1 MASVPIP
8 VTVEDIPQA
17 MHRGSEDLPFVPF
30 TDGVV
35 FQLLQVDV
43 EFGLWV
49 VRTKFDPG
57 VTIQRH
63 RHTGEVY
70 AVTYSGAWKYLEYP
84 ETVNRA
90 FSYLFEPAGSIHT
103 LTTAVEGADE
113 ITDVWFAIRGANL
126 NLDENGNVESVL
138 DAGRILELYEDECAK
153 AGCPKPDVIRAH
165 T

>member
-1 MASVPIP
+1 MASVPMPLVVEGIP
-8 VTVEDIPQA
+8 EA
-17 MHRGSEDLPFVPF
+17 LHRSPDDLPFVPF
-30 TDGVV
+30 IDGVL

-70 AVTYSGAWKYLEYP
+70 AVTFSGAWKYLEYP
-84 ETVNRA
+84 DTINRA

-103 LTTAVEGADE
+103 LTTDIEGVDE

-126 NLDENGNVESVL
+126 NLDDDGKVESVL
-138 DAGRILELYEDECAK
+138 DAGAVLELYEEGCAA
-153 AGCPKPDVIRAH
+153 AGCPHPNIIRARN
-165 T
+165 

>member
-1 MASVPIP
+1 MASVPLPSAVVGIP
-8 VTVEDIPQA
+8 EA
-17 MHRGSEDLPFVPF
+17 LHRGADDLPFVPF

-63 RHTGEVY
+63 RHTGEVN
-70 AVTYSGAWKYLEYP
+70 AVTFSGAWKYLEYP
-84 ETVNRA
+84 NTINRA
-90 FSYLFEPAGSIHT
+90 HSYLFEPAGSIHT
-103 LTTAVEGADE
+103 LTTDVEGVDE

-126 NLDENGNVESVL
+126 NLDDDGNVESVL
-138 DAGRILELYEDECAK
+138 DAGSILEMYENGCAA
-153 AGCPKPDVIRAH
+153 AGYPTPNIIRAR

>member
-1 MASVPIP
+1 MASAALPLAVEGIP
-8 VTVEDIPQA
+8 EAFHLGAD
-17 MHRGSEDLPFVPF
+17 DLPFAPF

-35 FQLLQVDV
+35 FQLLQVDL

-49 VRTKFDPG
+49 VRTKFEPG

-70 AVTYSGAWKYLEYP
+70 AVTFSGAWKYLEYP
-84 ETVNRA
+84 GTVNRA

-103 LTTAVEGADE
+103 LTTDIEGVDE

-126 NLDENGNVESVL
+126 NLDHDSNVESVL
-138 DAGRILELYEDECAK
+138 DAGKILEMYEEGCAA
-153 AGCPKPDVIRAH
+153 AGYPAPNIIRA
-165 T
+165 

>member
-1 MASVPIP
+1 MASVALPLAVEGIP
-8 VTVEDIPQA
+8 EA
-17 MHRGSEDLPFVPF
+17 FHRSTDDLPFVPF

-43 EFGLWV
+43 KFGLWV
-49 VRTKFDPG
+49 VRTKFEPG

-70 AVTYSGAWKYLEYP
+70 AVTFSGAWKYLEYP
-84 ETVNRA
+84 NTINRA

-103 LTTAVEGADE
+103 LTTDIEGVDE

-126 NLDENGNVESVL
+126 NLDDDGNVESVL
-138 DAGRILELYEDECAK
+138 DAGAILDMYEDGCAA
-153 AGCPKPDVIRAH
+153 AGYPTPNIIRA
-165 T
+165 